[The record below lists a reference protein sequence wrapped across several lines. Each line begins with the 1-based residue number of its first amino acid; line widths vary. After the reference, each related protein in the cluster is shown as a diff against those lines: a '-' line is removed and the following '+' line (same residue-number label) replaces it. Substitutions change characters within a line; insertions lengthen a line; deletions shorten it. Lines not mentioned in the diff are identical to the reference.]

1 MKKSDL
7 SENRQRSL
15 VKVEKYPGAFAI
27 VPSPTPRRISLPS
40 IQNEVARAHEALG
53 ALNGLAQRLPNPDLI
68 TRTLDRREAVRSSQM
83 EGTGSDMN
91 DLFAYEATGSED
103 GLPPDVVVTLNYV
116 KSLDQG
122 LLKVRAG
129 HGTEALTSDL
139 IKEVHANLM
148 DGVRDFKGVPGEFR
162 TIQNWIGGM
171 NIYQAKI
178 VPPPADYILDCMKD
192 LELYLQNAYDEEAQY
207 EVPLVIR
214 MAIAHA
220 QFETIHPFVD
230 GNGRVGRIL
239 MPLMLAAEGYPPVY
253 LAGYLKENQRAYFD
267 GLGQVQLQEKWT
279 EWVSFF
285 ATSVTVAAN
294 ESMQTANRLLAVLER
309 WKRVLAEVGFRSDAA
324 ISKLPEV
331 LIGRPVV
338 TTIQVKE
345 MLDVSFPAASN
356 ALSKLEELGILQR
369 PTQAQRNRVFV
380 AGEVIDVLNRPVS
393 DVSN

>member
-1 MKKSDL
+1 
-7 SENRQRSL
+7 
-15 VKVEKYPGAFAI
+15 
-27 VPSPTPRRISLPS
+27 
-40 IQNEVARAHEALG
+40 
-53 ALNGLAQRLPNPDLI
+53 
-68 TRTLDRREAVRSSQM
+68 
-83 EGTGSDMN
+83 
-91 DLFAYEATGSED
+91 
-103 GLPPDVVVTLNYV
+103 
-116 KSLDQG
+116 
-122 LLKVRAG
+122 
-129 HGTEALTSDL
+129 
-139 IKEVHANLM
+139 
-148 DGVRDFKGVPGEFR
+148 
-162 TIQNWIGGM
+162 
-171 NIYQAKI
+171 
-178 VPPPADYILDCMKD
+178 
-192 LELYLQNAYDEEAQY
+192 
-207 EVPLVIR
+207 
-214 MAIAHA
+214 
-220 QFETIHPFVD
+220 
-230 GNGRVGRIL
+230 
-239 MPLMLAAEGYPPVY
+239 